1 MCSGRVDL
9 EFVLRAFSNGM
20 DGVLIGGCRLNEC
33 NYITHGNYHAL
44 NMVLLCRKIMEH
56 IGLNPERLRIEFM
69 SSAEGI
75 LFAEVMSEF
84 GNKVKE
90 LGPLGKGEGIDQN
103 ELKSKL
109 AEITK
114 LVPYIKLVKNEKLA
128 SRLVNPEQYDKLFT
142 KDEIETLF
150 RELPSYYIDPEKCQA
165 CMTCA
170 KRCPVDAILSGKNL
184 IHIIDQEKCIK
195 CGTCFEVC
203 PPKFRAV
210 TKISGEP
217 VPPPIPE
224 EKRTIV
230 RKTKKEKGEGDKE

>member
-9 EFVLRAFSNGM
+9 AFVLRAFSNGM
-20 DGVLIGGCRLNEC
+20 DGVFIGGCRLNEC
-33 NYITHGNYHAL
+33 NYSTHGNYDAL

-90 LGPLGKGEGIDQN
+90 LGPLGKGEGIDRN
-103 ELKSKL
+103 ELMSKL
-109 AEITK
+109 AEISK
-114 LVPYIKLVKNEKLA
+114 LVPYIKVMKNEKLA
-128 SRLVNPEQYDKLFT
+128 SRLENPEEYDNLFT
-142 KDEIETLF
+142 KDEIDTLLS
-150 RELPSYYIDPEKCQA
+150 EVISYYIVPDKCQA

-170 KRCPVDAILSGKNL
+170 QRCPVEAIVGGKNL
-184 IHIIDQEKCIK
+184 IHVIDQEKCIK
-195 CGTCFEVC
+195 CGTCLEAC
-203 PPKFRAV
+203 PPRFGAV

-230 RKTKKEKGEGDKE
+230 RKSKER

>member
-20 DGVLIGGCRLNEC
+20 DGVIIGGCRLNEC
-33 NYITHGNYHAL
+33 NYITHGNYQAL
-44 NMVLLCRKIMEH
+44 NMVLLFKRIMEH

-75 LFAEVMSEF
+75 RFAEVMSDF

-90 LGPLGKGEGIDQN
+90 IGPLGKGKGEGIDRD

-109 AEITK
+109 AEVAK
-114 LVPYIKLVKNEKLA
+114 LVPYFKIVKNEKLA
-128 SRLVNPEQYDKLFT
+128 SRLQNPEEYDKLFT
-142 KDEIETLF
+142 RDEIEKLF
-150 RELPSYYIDPEKCQA
+150 SEVISYYIDPEKCQA

-170 KRCPVDAILSGKNL
+170 KRCPADAIISAKNQV
-184 IHIIDQEKCIK
+184 HIVDQEKCIK

-203 PPKFRAV
+203 PPRFGAV
-210 TKISGEP
+210 TKISGGP
-217 VPPPIPE
+217 VPLPLPE
-224 EKRTIV
+224 DKRTIV
-230 RKTKKEKGEGDKE
+230 RKGKEK